1 MFFKNFKNSAS
12 LFTEISQ
19 VSWEFIS
26 QLKTLSSSLNAFENH
41 SQRTCFSVKTV
52 HISFK
57 RPMFSG
63 YGAVVL
69 SGKVCLDTFRRTI
82 RKHSMLRALSLACY
96 VVTISEHGLRFI
108 TAGKLTLSSFVTVE
122 QVESERTVKRELW
135 LCEEGYWRLSWK
147 ILPNSCFEDTIQ
159 AQAVRAPVLS
169 RTGAREEFLTEARA
183 ESSNVLGQHFL
194 ACYQHPALSGGSE
207 EGKGRCCPLSIQELE
222 PDPMCT
228 LYASSVL
235 SIHSV
240 RQTKSCVLLKFLLF
254 VFTDT
259 ITSDKHRDY
268 SFSSAW
274 VLWNL

>member
-57 RPMFSG
+57 RPVLRLWCCGTFRKSMSG
-63 YGAVVL
+63 YLQENRKEAIRVKGSFL
-69 SGKVCLDTFRRTI
+69 SLLCCNY
-82 RKHSMLRALSLACY
+82 LRAWFEIHYCWKTDPFFFCY
-96 VVTISEHGLRFI
+96 SR
-108 TAGKLTLSSFVTVE
+108 AGRVWENWYLPVC
-122 QVESERTVKRELW
+122 

-147 ILPNSCFEDTIQ
+147 ILQNSCFEDTIR
-159 AQAVRAPVLS
+159 AQAVRAPGLS
-169 RTGAREEFLTEARA
+169 RTGAREEFPTEARA
-183 ESSNVLGQHFL
+183 ESSSVLGQHFL
-194 ACYQHPALSGGSE
+194 ACYQHPALSDGSE
-207 EGKGRCCPLSIQELE
+207 EGKGRCCLPSIQELE

-235 SIHSV
+235 SVHSV
-240 RQTKSCVLLKFLLF
+240 RQTKSYILLKFLLF
-254 VFTDT
+254 IFTVI